1 MLIAYNFICR
11 AVRAGRLSFLT
22 CNARGTMLTR
32 KAKLFLSLT
41 AAAPLLFAAA
51 CTDNGIF
58 NPLADAAGTYQLT
71 VYAGKTLTA
80 HYVIQPNDP
89 NYPSLPNGG
98 TLDVTDGTLEL
109 NTNGTY
115 LEINNYVITPSDRP
129 VVNSFFRSQGV
140 WTMNVNN
147 EVTLSSQVENRFVQA
162 TWTVDDVNA
171 KETINY
177 QEANGN
183 GGQDSF
189 EYKR

>member
-11 AVRAGRLSFLT
+11 AVRAGRLRFLT
-22 CNARGTMLTR
+22 SNARGTMLTR

-71 VYAGKTLTA
+71 VYAGKTLPA

-89 NYPSLPNGG
+89 NYPSYQNGA
-98 TLDVTDGTLEL
+98 TLDVTDGSLVL
-109 NTNGTY
+109 NSNGTY
-115 LEINNYVITPSDRP
+115 TEINNYVITPTGQSS
-129 VVNSFFRSQGV
+129 VTQFFRSQGS
-140 WTMNVNN
+140 WNLSGTDL
-147 EVTLSSQVENRFVQA
+147 TLSSQQENRYV
-162 TWTVDDVNA
+162 TGTLDLDTV
-171 KETINY
+171 NY
-177 QEANGN
+177 QESNGN
-183 GGQDSF
+183 GGFDSF

>member
-1 MLIAYNFICR
+1 
-11 AVRAGRLSFLT
+11 
-22 CNARGTMLTR
+22 MLTK
-32 KAKLFLSLT
+32 KARLFLSLT
-41 AAAPLLFAAA
+41 AATPLLFAAA
-51 CTDNGIF
+51 CTDNGIL

-71 VYAGKTLTA
+71 VYAGKTLVA

-89 NYPSLPNGG
+89 FFSNDAPNGG
-98 TLDVTDGTLEL
+98 TLDVTDGTLDL
-109 NTNGTY
+109 NTNGSYT
-115 LEINNYVITPSDRP
+115 ETNNYVITPTGGSP
-129 VVNSFFRSQGV
+129 VQRFFRSQGV

-189 EYKR
+189 EYARSR

>member
-1 MLIAYNFICR
+1 
-11 AVRAGRLSFLT
+11 
-22 CNARGTMLTR
+22 MLTK
-32 KAKLFLSLT
+32 KARLFLSLS
-41 AAAPLLFAAA
+41 AATPLLFAAA
-51 CTDNGIF
+51 CTDNGIL

-71 VYAGKTLTA
+71 VYAGKTLVA

-89 NYPSLPNGG
+89 FFQNDAPNGG
-98 TLDVTDGTLEL
+98 TLDVTDGTLDL

-115 LEINNYVITPSDRP
+115 TEINNYVITPSGGSPLQR
-129 VVNSFFRSQGV
+129 FFRSQGT

-147 EVTLSSQVENRFVQA
+147 EVTLSSQAENRFVSA
-162 TWTVDDVNA
+162 TWTVDDING

-189 EYKR
+189 EYARSR

>member
-22 CNARGTMLTR
+22 SNARGTMLTR
-32 KAKLFLSLT
+32 KAKLLLSLT

-71 VYAGKTLTA
+71 VYAGKSVSPQGPA

-89 NYPSLPNGG
+89 NYPDFPNGA
-98 TLDVTDGTLEL
+98 TLDVTDGSLVL
-109 NTNGTY
+109 NSNGTY
-115 LEINNYVITPSDRP
+115 TETNNYVITPTGESSLTR
-129 VVNSFFRSQGV
+129 FFRSQGS
-140 WTMNVNN
+140 WNLNGTDL
-147 EVTLSSQVENRFVQA
+147 TLSSQQENRFV
-162 TWTVDDVNA
+162 TGTLDLD
-171 KETINY
+171 TINY

-183 GGQDSF
+183 GGFDSF

>member
-1 MLIAYNFICR
+1 
-11 AVRAGRLSFLT
+11 
-22 CNARGTMLTR
+22 MLTK
-32 KAKLFLSLT
+32 KARLFLSLT
-41 AAAPLLFAAA
+41 AATPLLFAAA
-51 CTDNGIF
+51 CTDNGIL
-58 NPLADAAGTYQLT
+58 NPLDDAAGTYQLT
-71 VYAGKTLTA
+71 VYAGKTLVA

-89 NYPSLPNGG
+89 FFSAQAPNGG

-147 EVTLSSQVENRFVQA
+147 EVTLSSQVENRVVQA

-189 EYKR
+189 EYARSR

>member
-22 CNARGTMLTR
+22 SNARGTMLTR

-89 NYPSLPNGG
+89 NYQQSLPNGG
-98 TLDVTDGTLEL
+98 TLDVTDGTLVL
-109 NTNGTY
+109 NSDGTY
-115 LEINNYVITPSDRP
+115 IETNNYVVTPTGESSLTR
-129 VVNSFFRSQGV
+129 FFRSRGS
-140 WTMNVNN
+140 WNLNGTDL
-147 EVTLSSQVENRFVQA
+147 TLSSQQENRYVTGTLDFD
-162 TWTVDDVNA
+162 TV
-171 KETINY
+171 NY
-177 QEANGN
+177 QEANGS
-183 GGQDSF
+183 GGFDSF

>member
-1 MLIAYNFICR
+1 MF
-11 AVRAGRLSFLT
+11 T
-22 CNARGTMLTR
+22 KKAR
-32 KAKLFLSLT
+32 LFLSLT
-41 AAAPLLFAAA
+41 AATPLLFAAA
-51 CTDNGIF
+51 CTDNGIL

-71 VYAGKTLTA
+71 VYAGKTLVA

-89 NYPSLPNGG
+89 YFSADAPNGG

-115 LEINNYVITPSDRP
+115 LEINNYTITPSGGSPLPR
-129 VVNSFFRSQGV
+129 FFRSEGS
-140 WTMNVNN
+140 WNMNVND
-147 EVTLSSQVENRFVQA
+147 EVTLSSQQENRFVTA
-162 TWTVDDVNA
+162 TWTVDDING

-189 EYKR
+189 EYARSR

>member
-1 MLIAYNFICR
+1 
-11 AVRAGRLSFLT
+11 
-22 CNARGTMLTR
+22 MLTK
-32 KAKLFLSLT
+32 KARLFLSLT
-41 AAAPLLFAAA
+41 AATPLLFAAA
-51 CTDNGIF
+51 CTDNGIL
-58 NPLADAAGTYQLT
+58 NPLDDAAGTYQLT
-71 VYAGKTLTA
+71 VYAGKSVSPGSPA

-89 NYPSLPNGG
+89 FFSNQAPNGG

-129 VVNSFFRSQGV
+129 VVNSFFRSQGT
-140 WTMNVNN
+140 WTMNVQD
-147 EVTLSSQVENRFVQA
+147 EVSLSSQVENRFVQA

-189 EYKR
+189 EYARSR